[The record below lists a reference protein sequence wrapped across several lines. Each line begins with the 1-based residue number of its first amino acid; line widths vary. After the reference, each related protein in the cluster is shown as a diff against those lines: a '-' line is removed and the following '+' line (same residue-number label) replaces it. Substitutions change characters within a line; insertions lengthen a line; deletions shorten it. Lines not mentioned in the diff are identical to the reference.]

1 MVFQV
6 EVMEHWAI
14 AYIGHLQTEVTVNNL
29 FIWLNYLLFTVVFRT
44 YMFVMVLEF
53 AYLLFGEYYYCNEG
67 QDRKGM

>member
-53 AYLLFGEYYYCNEG
+53 G
-67 QDRKGM
+67 QFLVWNMLWYN